1 MCIHIK
7 AKWARQRTKEVKR
20 EWMQDHGFPCS
31 FNSRVNRLICKIFD
45 SPRLV
50 AGGDTC
56 HEREIKVH
64 RANKV
69 SISRWPPSAHTG
81 CTRGSTTASKIQ
93 IPCSR
98 WSMPRNV
105 HVSRG
110 QRLMVTHKRG
120 SPNGVTVRASYLS
133 LVISMPNAIHAL
145 LPRD

>member
-1 MCIHIK
+1 MEDRK
-7 AKWARQRTKEVKR
+7 GVKDKRKEQKEREENDGERPALARPI
-20 EWMQDHGFPCS
+20 GFS
-31 FNSRVNRLICKIFD
+31 ANRLICKIFE
-45 SPRLV
+45 SPCLV

-69 SISRWPPSAHTG
+69 SILRWPPSAHTG
-81 CTRGSTTASKIQ
+81 CTRGATTKSKIQ

-105 HVSRG
+105 HASRG
-110 QRLMVTHKRG
+110 QRLMVAHKRG
-120 SPNGVTVRASYLS
+120 SPNGVTVRATYLR